1 MEKVKVELG
10 EKSYEVI
17 IGENIE
23 KLGNYIGNYSKILV
37 LSNTKVGKLYGRKV
51 VESLKGRD
59 IVYFEIEDG
68 EEYKNIESAKKVY
81 DVLIDNEFT
90 RDSLIISLGGG
101 VVCDLSGYIASTYMR
116 GIDFVQVPTSLLA
129 QIDASVGGKVAVNY
143 RGKNLIGAFYQP
155 KLVFMDT
162 NFLKTLDKREIKTG
176 IAETL
181 KIALCFDKDFYEL
194 LSEKSKEFL
203 NLDLKVTNKIIKR
216 AVELKAMVVSE
227 DEREKGL
234 RAQLNYGHSFGH
246 VIESLTNYKVY
257 RHGEAVVVGMNFAL
271 QLAKYLGLASDDYI
285 KLQQNL
291 FDKYQLNYS
300 IPKFSYERMV
310 EILKRDKKNSN
321 GKIKFVFSSTLGTSH
336 SQYVSEDDLKDFYKQ
351 LKGNKVR
358 GVIDLGTNTCRLFIA
373 EVNNQKIIR
382 RYLKEVEIIKLGEDV
397 DKNKFLLESAME
409 RALITFKKYKEIT
422 DSMGVT
428 EILAK
433 ATSATRDANNRDEFI
448 ERMRREVG
456 VKLECISGEEEGTY
470 TFRGASSFI
479 GENIL
484 LVDIGGGSTEVILGN
499 SRSGIEYIKSF
510 DIGAVRLLE
519 KFFLDKEKK
528 EDYVSKRE
536 EAEKFIKEIFKETAS
551 LKGKKFV
558 LVGVAGTATT
568 QVSVREEMEV
578 YNTNKVHGYQLTLEA
593 LEKNLDLFLKKSVEE
608 RRLLKGLDPKRAEVI
623 VGGTI
628 ILKYLMK
635 YFEKKTLLV
644 SEYDILEGIMLDK

>member
-1 MEKVKVELG
+1 MEKVKVDLG
-10 EKSYEVI
+10 EKSYEII
-17 IGENIE
+17 IGDKLEN
-23 KLGNYIGNYSKILV
+23 LGKYIGNYSKILV

-51 VESLKGRD
+51 VESLKGRN

-68 EEYKNIESAKKVY
+68 EEYKTIESAKKVY

-129 QIDASVGGKVAVNY
+129 QVDASVGGKVAVNY

-162 NFLKTLDKREIKTG
+162 NLLKTLDEREIKTG

-181 KIALCFDKDFYEL
+181 KIALCFDKEFYTL
-194 LSEKSKEFL
+194 LDEKHKEFL
-203 NLDLKVTNKIIKR
+203 DLDISIVNKIIKK
-216 AVELKAMVVSE
+216 AVELKAMVVSQ

-246 VIESLTNYKVY
+246 VIESLTDYKVY

-271 QLAKYLGLASDDYI
+271 QLAKYLGLATDDYV
-285 KLQQNL
+285 KLQENL
-291 FDKYQLNYS
+291 FEKYNLDSS
-300 IPKFSYERMV
+300 IPKFSYERML

-336 SQYVSEDDLKDFYKQ
+336 SQYVSEEDLRDFYEK
-351 LKGNKVR
+351 LEGNKVR
-358 GVIDLGTNTCRLFIA
+358 GVIDLGTNTCRLFVA

-397 DKNKFLLESAME
+397 DKNKFLLQSAIE
-409 RALITFKKYKEIT
+409 RALVTFKKYKKIA

-433 ATSATRDANNRDEFI
+433 ATSATRDASNRDEFI
-448 ERMRREVG
+448 DRIKREVG
-456 VKLECISGEEEGTY
+456 VNLSCISGEEEGTY
-470 TFRGASSFI
+470 TFRGASSFLK
-479 GENIL
+479 ENIL
-484 LVDIGGGSTEVILGN
+484 LVDIGGGSTELILGN
-499 SRSGIEYIKSF
+499 SKDGIEYIKSF

-519 KFFLDKEKK
+519 KFFLDEKNN
-528 EDYVSKRE
+528 EDYGSKRV
-536 EAEKFIKEIFKETAS
+536 EAEEFIKNIFDDAS
-551 LKGKKFV
+551 ILKGKNFT

-568 QVSVREEMEV
+568 QVSVKEEMEV
-578 YNTNKVHGYQLTLEA
+578 YDTNRVHGYNLSLRD
-593 LEKNLDLFLKKSVEE
+593 LEKNLKLFMSKDVEE
-608 RRLLKGLDPKRAEVI
+608 RKFIKGLHPKRAEVI
-623 VGGTI
+623 ISGTI
-628 ILKYLMK
+628 ILEYLMK
-635 YFEKKTLLV
+635 YFDKKNLLI
-644 SEYDILEGIMLDK
+644 SEYDILDGIMLD